1 MEEMLD
7 TFDIDGN
14 FLGIKSRSFCHSEN
28 PGVYHKPVW
37 IWIKNG
43 EGGILVQKRAL
54 TKKKSP
60 GKWDMPAAGHKGVD
74 KSKRRGTSTDLSFKN
89 RSENR

>member
-43 EGGILVQKRAL
+43 EGGDFSSKAGPNQEEKSREMGYACRRPCGRRRILF
-54 TKKKSP
+54 
-60 GKWDMPAAGHKGVD
+60 AG
-74 KSKRRGTSTDLSFKN
+74 LC
-89 RSENR
+89 